1 MQIAAII
8 YILLASILIIAMFGR
23 SRAKEGIPVFKLTQ
37 RDKADL
43 REMRRELKIRIVLAR
58 LLGGFGSVGFFAGVF
73 SLFHKNESG
82 RADWITT
89 AAELIVFGSA
99 LCLCAVLLLKSAKR

>member
-1 MQIAAII
+1 
-8 YILLASILIIAMFGR
+8 
-23 SRAKEGIPVFKLTQ
+23 
-37 RDKADL
+37 
-43 REMRRELKIRIVLAR
+43 
-58 LLGGFGSVGFFAGVF
+58 VF